1 MVADDTETSGPNQAL
16 GVLWQRKGLIGATVA
31 GATALAVVTLNLI
44 EPTYTADALIALNTR
59 SSQADYLLTT
69 KPTVVTPPLNAVLV
83 STEMNII
90 GSRSM
95 AAQVVDA
102 LALDRDQEFNPLI
115 RPSLLPEPMSMA
127 WKSLKLALLGE
138 RAEPDHRT
146 VTIDT
151 VIKRLTIKNEA
162 DSFVIRVGIESEAPM
177 KAALIANAFADL
189 YIRSQR
195 EAKLDEMEMASGW
208 ISSQIANLR
217 DELLSDTSA
226 IVAFR
231 QQHDLSPIQVRDQG
245 QVSAQH
251 LVVLN
256 TELAQVERERAE
268 AEAALSQARRA
279 LKSGNLTSLT
289 FVDDSPFLQEMRREE
304 ARILGRIA
312 EMSVGYRADSPAID
326 ALRGQLTAM
335 RSEIN
340 REIGKQVDLL
350 ANRAAQAK
358 AREDVLKTR
367 LDQVSRQASATDPA
381 MTELVLREREIE
393 TKNVMLESFL
403 GRFAELTNRTELNE
417 PDARIASRA
426 TPPAEPSHPKAFLFL
441 GVALAGSTGLGIS
454 LAFLLEHFRNGFQ
467 STRQVRE
474 VLGLP
479 TLGIIPDVAKLPGRT
494 LPGDYLVDRPDS
506 VFAEAVRSA
515 QIAIINARADNIGQK
530 RGVMITSS
538 LPGEGK
544 TAFAVSLGR
553 SMALAEK
560 KVLLVDCDLRRPSV
574 ARQLNAY
581 EIPGFADHLR
591 QQASLEEI
599 LRHDQRTGL
608 DFVASG
614 GRTQD
619 PQRLLEDPATKAAF
633 DVFLGRYDVVLIDT
647 PPTMVAFDA
656 ALLAGMCDMAL
667 YVVEWDRTPRRAV
680 EAGIEH
686 LKTFDIPVGGVVL
699 SKVDLDRQRQYS
711 DYVDFC
717 FRGSEY
723 YGK

>member
-1 MVADDTETSGPNQAL
+1 MVADDTETRGPTQTL
-16 GVLWQRKGLIGATVA
+16 GILWQRKGLIGATVA
-31 GATALAVVTLNLI
+31 GATALAVLALNLI

-59 SSQADYLLTT
+59 SSQADQLLTT

-90 GSRSM
+90 ASRGL
-95 AAQVVDA
+95 ATQVVDA
-102 LALDRDQEFNPLI
+102 LALHRDPEFNPMI
-115 RPSLLPEPMSMA
+115 RPSVLPDAIRDP
-127 WKSLKLALLGE
+127 LKRLKVALLGE
-138 RAEPDHRT
+138 RSEPDHRT

-151 VIKRLTIKNEA
+151 VMEKLTVKNES
-162 DSFVIRVGIESEAPM
+162 DSFAIRVGFESEDPR
-177 KAALIANAFADL
+177 KAALIANAFTDL
-189 YIRSQR
+189 YIRGQR
-195 EAKLDEMEMASGW
+195 EAKLDEMQVASEW
-208 ISSQIANLR
+208 ITSQISNLR
-217 DELLSDTSA
+217 DELASDTTA

-231 QQHDLSPIQVRDQG
+231 QQHDLSPVQLRDQG
-245 QVSAQH
+245 QVAAQH

-268 AEAALSQARRA
+268 AESALAQARRA

-312 EMSVGYRADSPAID
+312 EMSVGYNPDSPAIE
-326 ALRGQLTAM
+326 ALRGQLSVM
-335 RSEIN
+335 RGEIN

-350 ANRAAQAK
+350 ANQAAQAK
-358 AREDVLKTR
+358 AREDVLRTR
-367 LDQVSRQASATDPA
+367 LDQVSRNASTLDPA

-403 GRFAELTNRTELNE
+403 ARFAELTNRTELNE

-426 TPPAEPSHPKAFLFL
+426 TPPVQPSHPKAFLFL

-474 VLGLP
+474 TLGLP
-479 TLGIIPDVAKLPGRT
+479 TLGIIPDVSKMPART
-494 LPGDYLVDRPDS
+494 LPGDYLVDRQDS
-506 VFAEAVRSA
+506 AYAEAVRSS
-515 QIAIINARADNIGQK
+515 QIAIINARADRTGPK
-530 RGVMITSS
+530 RGIMITSS

-553 SMALAEK
+553 SLALAEK

-581 EIPGFADHLR
+581 EIPGFADYLR
-591 QQASLEEI
+591 QQSSLEEV
-599 LRHDQRTGL
+599 LRHDPRTGL

-633 DVFLGRYDVVLIDT
+633 DQFLDRYDVVLVDT
-647 PPTMVAFDA
+647 PPTMIAFDA
-656 ALLAGMCDMAL
+656 ALLAGVCDMAL
-667 YVVEWDRTPRRAV
+667 YVVQWDATPRRAV
-680 EAGIEH
+680 EAGVEH
-686 LKTFDIPVGGVVL
+686 LRTFDIPVGGVVL
-699 SKVDLDRQRQYS
+699 SKVDLNRQRQYS

-717 FRGSEY
+717 FRSSEY